1 MYIYFLIM
9 QKRKTIGTLLLALSI
24 FFIGSISCS
33 KKIVPEK
40 PVLTGTVNQLDSLP
54 ISDIDIPISIALRP
68 LYDMAEKEVDS
79 VYTSPGW
86 PYDYVVDN
94 CESRYMY
101 RFRRSPLRISANN
114 DLINMSFT
122 GYYHVAGS
130 QRLCTGT
137 GSNQTPLTPWS
148 PPCTCGIK
156 EGERKVNVAFTAKIG
171 LKNNYSIQYAI
182 NRLEPVPLDKCTVC
196 FWSQDITQTIM
207 VHLKA
212 QLDDARKSMED
223 TIRLMNLRP
232 QFQKLWDGLNTVF
245 PLYNYGYLQINPEK
259 IRISRFHMAKD
270 TLYLTAGISAR
281 PVVSQVRPKNLQTL
295 VPEISDFSERKGFNI
310 YTDAYLQYDS
320 LGRIINEQVKNKRIE
335 LEQFGKYIIIQ
346 NCEIYGAEKEKLIL
360 KIDFTGSESGSFYLT
375 GKPEYNA
382 DKKTLQINN
391 LDFDIQTRDLLVKT
405 AKWMFNRKILQS
417 LQPYTRFELG
427 PYEQDLL
434 NRINS
439 QLNRD
444 VYAGVKMYGKVD
456 ILTLKKIY
464 PFKDMLV
471 VRFNSSGNIGMQVS
485 KLNF

>member
-1 MYIYFLIM
+1 MI
-9 QKRKTIGTLLLALSI
+9 
-24 FFIGSISCS
+24 
-33 KKIVPEK
+33 PEK
-40 PVLTGTVNQLDSLP
+40 PVLSGTVNMLDTLP
-54 ISDIDIPISIALRP
+54 LSDIDIPISIALKP
-68 LYDMAEKEVDS
+68 LYEMAEKEVDS

-114 DLINMSFT
+114 DQINMGFT
-122 GYYHVAGS
+122 GYYIVAGS

-137 GSNQTPLTPWS
+137 GSNQTALTPWS
-148 PPCTCGIK
+148 PPCTCGLK

-171 LKNNYSIQYAI
+171 LKNDYSIQTSI
-182 NRLEPVPLDKCTVC
+182 NRLEPVPIDKCTVC
-196 FWSQDITQTIM
+196 FWGQDITQTIM
-207 VHLKA
+207 GHLKA

-223 TIRLMNLRP
+223 TIRLMNLRQ
-232 QFQKLWDGLNTVF
+232 QFQKLWDGLNTVY
-245 PLYNYGYLQINPEK
+245 PIYNYGYLLVNPEK
-259 IRISRFHMAKD
+259 IRISRFHAAKD

-281 PVVSQVRPKNLQTL
+281 PVVSQVRPRNIQTVL
-295 VPEISDFSERKGFNI
+295 PDISDFTQRKGFNI
-310 YTDAYLQYDS
+310 YVDAYLQYDS

-346 NCEIYGAEKEKLIL
+346 NCEIFGAEKEKLIL
-360 KIDFTGSESGSFYLT
+360 KIDFTGSESGTFYLT
-375 GKPEYNA
+375 GNPEYNA

-391 LDFDIQTRDLLVKT
+391 LDFDIQTKDFLVKT
-405 AKWMFNRKILQS
+405 AKWMFNRKILQA

-427 PYEQDLL
+427 PYEQDIL
-434 NRINS
+434 NRINT

-444 VYAGVKMYGKVD
+444 IYSGVKMYGKVD
-456 ILTLKKIY
+456 RISLKKIY

-471 VRFNSSGNIGMQVS
+471 VRFNSAGNIGIQVS